1 MEILTIFIPG
11 IFVIAIGYWIF
22 LTLQDKASDFKV
34 NLDEHRRV
42 KRMERL
48 VNSFDESQLRHGTS
62 GSSGISIAILVVGI
76 IIVILLLLLLL
87 T

>member
-11 IFVIAIGYWIF
+11 MIVIGIGYWIF
-22 LTLQDKASDFKV
+22 LTLQDKASEFKV

-48 VNSFDESQLRHGTS
+48 VNSFDEAQHRQGTS
-62 GSSGISIAILVVGI
+62 GSNGISIAILVVGI

-87 T
+87 A